1 MTAENGVEKRGGRP
15 FPGRPASDGA
25 LLGLAAEE
33 LFTGSNGRAYE
44 GTHHSPDVDLR
55 DHVALRALQ
64 GQALLNPSTVSS
76 EAILL
81 TVGGE
86 RI

>member
-1 MTAENGVEKRGGRP
+1 MPAENGIERRGGRP
-15 FPGRPASDGA
+15 FPARPASDGA
-25 LLGLAAEE
+25 LSGLVAEE
-33 LFTGSNGRAYE
+33 LFIGSNGRAYE

-64 GQALLNPSTVSS
+64 GQALLNPSAVSS
-76 EAILL
+76 DAILL